1 MSPFGM
7 NRTYKPHLRLSAL
20 RGKKGHRVAVSSRG
34 SFGLSG
40 HEPGSTR
47 RPLFLP
53 MTDNNRM
60 ATSAALRVK
69 LACLVHTA
77 LPREPPRRRRQCRRD
92 EAGQAPRGVRDGHQ
106 RNVTDDPFAD

>member
-1 MSPFGM
+1 MSLFGA
-7 NRTYKPHLRLSAL
+7 NRTYRLHLRLSAL
-20 RGKKGHRVAVSSRG
+20 RGEKGHRVAASLRQ

-40 HEPGSTR
+40 HEPGSAR
-47 RPLFLP
+47 RPFLP
-53 MTDNNRM
+53 MADNKRM
-60 ATSAALRVK
+60 ARSAALQVNFAR
-69 LACLVHTA
+69 LRRTA